1 MDHLSGLVFR
11 RPQATLTADLW
22 SIFAPP
28 FSYDVWADPF
38 TRESVNDL
46 YPEQVEHYTALL
58 EAQWEAH
65 QALARQFTP
74 GEASPLTPEQLRT
87 LRSLGYIR

>member
-28 FSYDVWADPF
+28 FSRFIARLLDGEKMAVLCREFGISRKTGYTITTA
-38 TRESVNDL
+38 TR
-46 YPEQVEHYTALL
+46 TA
-58 EAQWEAH
+58 AWTA
-65 QALARQFTP
+65 
-74 GEASPLTPEQLRT
+74 
-87 LRSLGYIR
+87 